1 MTERQNNRQVS
12 EYGRLMGIKELM
24 AYTSLGRNSALEL
37 GKNAC
42 AIVRISFDFYL
53 KNFMN
58 YWIAANG
65 RWQRRLLGN
74 WKKK

>member
-12 EYGRLMGIKELM
+12 EYGRLMGIKGLM

-42 AIVRISFDFYL
+42 AIVRIGKRVLYDR
-53 KNFMN
+53 KKIDI
-58 YWIAANG
+58 WIDQQA
-65 RWQRRLLGN
+65 QDI
-74 WKKK
+74 